1 MSDSTA
7 AQSAASDFQR
17 ARRRA
22 DLRAVLARLSGDDV
36 RLLSYEDVRR
46 RLRAVEGAERVL
58 EDVPLDAIVGSVGRY
73 QDFDRAFL
81 PLIDEDRH
89 RWVGVKVAMT
99 GMSGV
104 PPVELYRIGGAY
116 FVKDG
121 NHRVSVARQLGAKT
135 IHAYVTPVRARVPV
149 DPEFDHDELILSS
162 EYAEFLLETRIDEM
176 RPRADLRVTAPGKYP
191 QLLEHI
197 RVHRYYMGLDE
208 DRAIGWEEAVGHWY
222 DAVYLPVAEAI
233 DDYGLLERFPGRTV
247 ADLYLF
253 LSEHRGKLEQ
263 ELGYGLSGQQLAEG
277 LVGPVEFE
285 SERAADE
292 LRAALRHGTL
302 IAGAESGLLGEIMLL
317 LAGDEDD
324 GVVTDAAMR
333 LAADEAAALFGLWI
347 GPVESIDERT
357 RKQAQFAT
365 DCAARGVQGQLAFAD
380 GDRLKAVLTR
390 AVYVD
395 LVVTSTRATGQHAGW
410 VRSLLNRCPKP
421 LYLLKGPAPRA
432 LRPLVAF
439 DGGARSEMALFA
451 CAYVCLRNGAL
462 PVVVSVS
469 ELGRT
474 SEANLERA
482 RTYLASLG
490 LDADLVQRSGSVVD
504 AILDTAAE
512 QDCDLILL
520 GSYKYSRWL
529 ERVTGGVTERVV
541 ARSAVPVLIT

>member
-1 MSDSTA
+1 M
-7 AQSAASDFQR
+7 
-17 ARRRA
+17 
-22 DLRAVLARLSGDDV
+22 

-46 RLRAVEGAERVL
+46 RLRAIEGADRVL

-73 QDFDRAFL
+73 QDFTREFL

-89 RWVGVKVAMT
+89 RWVGVKLAMT
-99 GMSGV
+99 GLSGV

-135 IHAYVTPVRARVPV
+135 IHAYVTPVRARVPF
-149 DPEFDHDELILSS
+149 DAEFDHDELILSS
-162 EYAEFLLETRIDEM
+162 EYAEFLLETSIDEL
-176 RPRADLRVTAPGKYP
+176 RPDADLTVTAAGKYP

-208 DRAIGWEEAVGHWY
+208 DRAVGWEEAVGHWY
-222 DAVYLPVAEAI
+222 DTVYLPVAEAI
-233 DDYGLLERFPGRTV
+233 TDHGLLERFPARTE

-253 LSEHRGKLEQ
+253 LSEHRGRLEG

-285 SERAADE
+285 SRRAADD
-292 LRAALRHGTL
+292 LRAAVKHGVL
-302 IAGAESGLLGEIMLL
+302 IAGSQSGLLGEIMVLL
-317 LAGDEDD
+317 TGADD
-324 GVVTDAAMR
+324 DAAVQAAALG
-333 LAADEAAALFGLWI
+333 LAVDEAAAVFGLWI
-347 GPVESIDERT
+347 GPRESAER
-357 RKQAQFAT
+357 RSRAQADFERA
-365 DCAARGVQGQLAFAD
+365 CSARGVAGQLAFAE
-380 GDRLKAVLTR
+380 GDTLKAVLAR

-395 LVVTSTRATGQHAGW
+395 LVVGAAPPTRQHMGW

-421 LYLLKGPAPRA
+421 LYLLKGSATRS

-451 CAYVCLRNGAL
+451 CAYACLRNGAL

-469 ELGRT
+469 ELGR
-474 SEANLERA
+474 SSQANLERA
-482 RTYLASLG
+482 SAYLRQLG

-512 QDCDLILL
+512 HDCDLILL
-520 GSYKYSRWL
+520 GSYKYTRWL

-541 ARSAVPVLIT
+541 ARSPVPVLIT

>member
-162 EYAEFLLETRIDEM
+162 EYAEFLLETRIDEL

-317 LAGDEDD
+317 LTGDEDD
-324 GVVTDAAMR
+324 AVVTDAAMR

-347 GPVESIDERT
+347 GPVESVDERS
-357 RKQAQFAT
+357 RKQARFAT
-365 DCAARGVQGQLAFAD
+365 DCAERGVQGQLAFAD

-421 LYLLKGPAPRA
+421 LYLLKGPAPRSV
-432 LRPLVAF
+432 RPLVAF

-469 ELGRT
+469 ELGRA

-482 RTYLASLG
+482 RAYLASLG